1 MKFNWEGIGLVIL
14 WIFFAY
20 VIVWIINGCI
30 WLYKKYENKKYE
42 KEKAE
47 ENEWFKNN
55 PNATRKDLDK
65 FLNDEK

>member
-47 ENEWFKNN
+47 EEYQN
-55 PNATRKDLDK
+55 
-65 FLNDEK
+65 FL